1 MHMRRLIGVTLIT
14 TAALLA
20 FGQRGTDLLSNFVK
34 TLGEG
39 KTLSVTY
46 TLQRIGGV
54 SKTLNVDFAK
64 PNKVRIDAPDQLIV
78 ADGKNVTTLDKGQN
92 TYYTRPQTADEF
104 AGILANEELVVW
116 APFFDGK
123 VFTGAASSKDLGTK
137 NRQGTNLRVVEAN
150 LDAKGRFVVT
160 LYLAPDNLARQAE
173 IVSNNP
179 DGKDTVILNA
189 KSVVVGGAEANFM
202 FQAPANARQLTEEE
216 LTADKWF
223 TNLDEALAAAKRS
236 KRMVLLDFYTDW

>member
-1 MHMRRLIGVTLIT
+1 MRRLLGVTLIT

-20 FGQRGTDLLSNFVK
+20 FGQRGTDLIANYIK

-39 KTLSVTY
+39 KTLSVNY

-54 SKTLNVDFAK
+54 SKAYTVEFAK
-64 PNKVRIDAPDQLIV
+64 PNKVRIDAPGQLIV
-78 ADGKNVTTLDKGQN
+78 ADGKNITTLDKAQN

-104 AGILANEELVVW
+104 AAVLANEELFVW

-123 VFTGAASSKDLGTK
+123 VFKEAASSKDLGTK
-137 NRQGTNLRVVEAN
+137 NRQGNVLRVVEAT
-150 LDAKGRFVVT
+150 LDAKARFVVT
-160 LYLAPDNLARQAE
+160 LYLGADNMARQAE

-179 DGKDTVILNA
+179 DGKDTVILNT
-189 KSVVVGGAEANFM
+189 KSVALGGAEGDFT
-202 FQAPANARQLTEEE
+202 FTAPANARQLTEEE

-223 TNLDEALAAAKRS
+223 TNLDEALAAAKRT
-236 KRMVLLDFYTDW
+236 KRLVLLDFYTDW